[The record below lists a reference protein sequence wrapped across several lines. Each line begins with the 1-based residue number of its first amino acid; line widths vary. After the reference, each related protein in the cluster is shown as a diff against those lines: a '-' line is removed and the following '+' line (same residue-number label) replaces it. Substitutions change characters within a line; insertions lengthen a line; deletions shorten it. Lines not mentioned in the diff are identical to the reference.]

1 MANYGR
7 QGSNLAQFMREQLN
21 TVQPNEPEEEIRF
34 DDLDVFTNTEFYDFD
49 THMRTDFKPA
59 SDSPPTSKSEATS
72 ATSMMG
78 GEFGNMDMITPGEF
92 NFGDFNSTYASPTLN
107 NFPDS
112 LGSLQ
117 PIQPN
122 PQTVYPPVP
131 QHAHQHAYSHHAASQ
146 SKAGDARRASEVHV
160 PSRSMSIEDVS
171 RVAAEEDKRRRNT
184 AASARFRVK
193 KKQREQALEKSAKE
207 MSDKVSA
214 LEQKITQL
222 ETENQWLKKLVLE
235 KNEGSN
241 ASKEDITKIMN
252 GNGKEGK
259 TEDEIHAK
267 TDGEPAAKKAKVDA
281 KSS

>member
-1 MANYGR
+1 M
-7 QGSNLAQFMREQLN
+7 
-21 TVQPNEPEEEIRF
+21 V
-34 DDLDVFTNTEFYDFD
+34 
-49 THMRTDFKPA
+49 RT
-59 SDSPPTSKSEATS
+59 
-72 ATSMMG
+72 
-78 GEFGNMDMITPGEF
+78 GEF
-92 NFGDFNSTYASPTLN
+92 NFGDFNNTYASPTLN

-122 PQTVYPPVP
+122 PQAVYPPVP
-131 QHAHQHAYSHHAASQ
+131 QHAHQHNYPHHAASQ
-146 SKAGDARRASEVHV
+146 SKAGERRATEPHV
-160 PSRSMSIEDVS
+160 PNRSMTIEEVS

-214 LEQKITQL
+214 LEQKISQL

-235 KNEGSN
+235 KNEGSS
-241 ASKEDITKIMN
+241 ASKEDISKIMKGN
-252 GNGKEGK
+252 GNAKEGK
-259 TEDEIHAK
+259 VEAEIHAK
-267 TDGEPAAKKAKVDA
+267 TDGEPEAKRARMEV